1 MTDIHRDT
9 SRFPSRTQALVIFVI
24 SVVLIALAG
33 AVLVFVIPGWS
44 NGVIHDTYYYH
55 LFVRI
60 QTPGPRA
67 EIWVPV
73 PDFPELRDRVSI
85 DEDWTRFTFPEFPSR
100 NVSQSIASSA
110 YGTMYRF
117 VFSESFALYGFTDSA
132 PGSANGTLTFSS
144 QMSNRTWIY
153 LTNVSSE
160 NRVSII
166 LFYEQIGGF
175 GCGRV
180 SFLGTADPRVETRS
194 GGTERAGYV
203 GRMVYNETSYTSISA
218 GWGLY
223 RLVDGAFTYC
233 GSGD

>member
-1 MTDIHRDT
+1 MSDVHRDT
-9 SRFPSRTQALVIFVI
+9 SRFPSRTQALVIFVVG
-24 SVVLIALAG
+24 VVLIALAG
-33 AVLVFVIPGWS
+33 AGLVLVFVFSGWS
-44 NGVIHDTYYYH
+44 NRVTHDTYYYW
-55 LFVRI
+55 LFVEI

-67 EIWVPV
+67 EIWVPA

-85 DEDWTRFTFPEFPSR
+85 DETWPQFPGR

-110 YGTMYRF
+110 HGTMYRF
-117 VFSESFALYGFTDSA
+117 VFSESFALRGFIDSA

-153 LTNVSSE
+153 LTNVSSG

-166 LFYEQIGGF
+166 LFYERVGGF
-175 GCGRV
+175 GCSRV
-180 SFLGTADPRVETRS
+180 SFLGTADPRVETMS
-194 GGTERAGYV
+194 GRTESAGYV
-203 GRMVYNETSYTSISA
+203 GSMVSNEMSYTSISA

-223 RLVDGAFTYC
+223 RLVDGAFTAC

>member
-1 MTDIHRDT
+1 MSDVHRET
-9 SRFPSRTQALVIFVI
+9 SRFPSRTQALVIFVVG
-24 SVVLIALAG
+24 VVLIALAG
-33 AVLVFVIPGWS
+33 AGLVLVFVFS
-44 NGVIHDTYYYH
+44 NRVAHEHYYYI

-60 QTPGPRA
+60 QTPESGA

-73 PDFPELRDRVSI
+73 PDFPELRDRVSVWDI
-85 DEDWTRFTFPEFPSR
+85 WPQFPGR

-117 VFSESFALYGFTDSA
+117 VFSESFARIGFIDSA

-153 LTNVSSE
+153 LTNVSSG

-166 LFYEQIGGF
+166 LFYERKGGF
-175 GCGRV
+175 GCSQV
-180 SFLGTADPRVETRS
+180 SFLGTADPRVETMS
-194 GGTERAGYV
+194 GRTESAGYV
-203 GRMVYNETSYTSISA
+203 GNMVYNERSYTSISA

-223 RLVDGAFTYC
+223 RLVDGAFTAC

>member
-1 MTDIHRDT
+1 MSDIHRGA
-9 SRFPSRTQALVIFVI
+9 SRFPSRTQALAIFVVG
-24 SVVLIALAG
+24 VVLIALAG
-33 AVLVFVIPGWS
+33 AGLVLVFVFS
-44 NGVIHDTYYYH
+44 NRVSNDLYYYW
-55 LFVRI
+55 LFVEI

-85 DEDWTRFTFPEFPSR
+85 DETWPRFPDR

-110 YGTMYRF
+110 YGMMYRF
-117 VFSESFALYGFTDSA
+117 VFSESFARRGFIDSA

-153 LTNVSSE
+153 LTNVSSG

-166 LFYEQIGGF
+166 LFYERVGGF
-175 GCGRV
+175 GCSRV
-180 SFLGTADPRVETRS
+180 SFLGTADPRVETVNGR
-194 GGTERAGYV
+194 TESAGYV
-203 GRMVYNETSYTSISA
+203 GRMVYNEMSYTSISA

-223 RLVDGAFTYC
+223 RLVDGAFTAC

>member
-1 MTDIHRDT
+1 MIDIHREK
-9 SRFPSRTQALVIFVI
+9 SRFPSRTQALVIFVVG
-24 SVVLIALAG
+24 VVLIALAG
-33 AVLVFVIPGWS
+33 AGLVVVFVFS
-44 NGVIHDTYYYH
+44 DRVTNDHYYYF

-85 DEDWTRFTFPEFPSR
+85 DENWTPFPEFPSR

-117 VFSESFALYGFTDSA
+117 VFSESFKLYGFIDSS
-132 PGSANGTLTFSS
+132 PGSASGTLTFSS

-153 LTNVSSE
+153 LTNVSSA

-166 LFYEQIGGF
+166 LFYERVGGF
-175 GCGRV
+175 GCSRV
-180 SFLGTADPRVETRS
+180 SFLGTADPRLETMS
-194 GGTERAGYV
+194 GRTERAGYV
-203 GRMVYNETSYTSISA
+203 GRMVYNEMSYTSISA

-223 RLVDGAFTYC
+223 RLVDGTLTAC